1 MKDSQCYLICLFLS
15 VITIAV
21 YWQVLHFDFIN
32 FDDPKY
38 VTENP
43 NVQQG
48 LTIDSVRW
56 AFTTDYASNWHPLTW
71 LSLMLDQEL
80 FGLNAGASH
89 LVNLLIHVANTI
101 LLFIILHHC
110 TRAVWPSA
118 FVAAGF
124 ALHPLHVESVVW
136 IAERKDVL
144 SALFWMLTTLAYVR
158 YVQQPR
164 ISRYITILLAMA
176 LGLMAKPMLVTLPCV
191 LLLLDYWPLGRMEL
205 AQSTGDKDTAA
216 NHSPHLGN
224 RKRLL
229 SLILEKSPFLALA
242 AASSIVTLMV
252 QKRTVMSMETFP
264 LKVRV
269 TNAFVCYAR
278 YIGKV
283 FWPGRLAIFYPH
295 PKDTLRGWQVALA
308 VAVLVLISTW
318 VILYGR
324 KKAYLVVGW
333 LWYLGTLLPV
343 IGLVQVGGQA
353 MADRYTYLPLIG
365 LFIIIAWSARD
376 LVAQWR
382 YRRSTLTVTGLIL
395 CAALMLSSWIQIRHW
410 RNSFT
415 LFEHALNVTS
425 NNYLAHYGLGV
436 ALAEIDKTD
445 QAIEHYKVALSLKP
459 DYADVHFNLA
469 KALAEQGRIREAI
482 PHYNEVLKL
491 KPGDAGVY
499 NSLGL
504 ALAEHG
510 DLAQAVTVYR
520 SGLDFNPKNAHLHSN
535 LGVALLQQGQLD
547 KAFTEFQVALDLLP
561 VSDTHNNIGM
571 LLALKGQHVEAIEH
585 YNDAIR
591 LDPGSAKAHYN
602 LGNAFLAQSKLG
614 DAAASYRS
622 AISIKPDYDKAIG
635 NLAVVLSQQGKLD
648 EAIYYFAEAVR
659 AEPSDVE
666 LRCNLAD
673 ALLKKDQIEKAANE
687 YLEALK
693 IEPGHPRAHRG
704 LKDIEERKTSADGPY
719 AP

>member
-1 MKDSQCYLICLFLS
+1 MKDGQRYLICVVLS

-48 LTIDSVRW
+48 LTWDSVRW
-56 AFTTDYASNWHPLTW
+56 AFTTDHASNWHPLTW
-71 LSLMLDQEL
+71 LSLMLDREL
-80 FGLNAGASH
+80 FGLNAGAFH
-89 LVNLLIHVANTI
+89 LVNLLLHIANTA
-101 LLFIILHHC
+101 LLFIVLSRC
-110 TRAVWPSA
+110 THAVWPSA

-144 SALFWMLTTLAYVR
+144 STLFWMLAMLAYVR

-164 ISRYITILLAMA
+164 ISRYITIFLAMA

-191 LLLLDYWPLGRMEL
+191 LLLLDYWPLRRMEL
-205 AQSTGDKDTAA
+205 AQSTGDKDVAA
-216 NHSPHLGN
+216 NRSPGLGN
-224 RKRLL
+224 RKTLL
-229 SLILEKSPFLALA
+229 SLVLEKSPFFTLA

-283 FWPGRLAIFYPH
+283 FWPWRLAIFYPH
-295 PKDTLRGWQVALA
+295 PKDTLPGWQVVLA
-308 VAVLVLISTW
+308 IAVLVLISTW
-318 VILYGR
+318 VILYAR
-324 KKAYLVVGW
+324 KRAYLVVGW

-343 IGLVQVGGQA
+343 IGLVQVGTQA
-353 MADRYTYLPLIG
+353 MADRYTYLPFTG
-365 LFIIIAWSARD
+365 LFIILAWSARD
-376 LVAQWR
+376 LFAQWR
-382 YRRSTLTVTGLIL
+382 YRKTILMVLGFIL
-395 CAALMLSSWIQIRHW
+395 CTALMLSSWIQIRRW
-410 RNSFT
+410 RNSIT

-436 ALAEIDKTD
+436 AFTEEGKTE
-445 QAIEHYKVALSLKP
+445 QAIEHYKTALGIKP
-459 DYADVHFNLA
+459 DYTDVRFNLA

-482 PHYNEVLKL
+482 PHYNEVLKS
-491 KPGDAGVY
+491 KPGDADVY

-504 ALAEHG
+504 ALAGHG
-510 DLAQAVTVYR
+510 DLEQAVRVYR

-547 KAFTEFQVALDLLP
+547 KAFNEFQVALDLLP
-561 VSDTHNNIGM
+561 VSETHNNVGM
-571 LLALKGQHVEAIEH
+571 LLASKGQLVEAIEH
-585 YNDAIR
+585 YNEAIR
-591 LDPGSAKAHYN
+591 LDPGNAKAYYN
-602 LGNAFLAQSKLG
+602 LGNAFLAQSKLSES
-614 DAAASYRS
+614 AANYRS
-622 AISIKPDYDKAIG
+622 AISIKPDYTKALG
-635 NLAVVLSQQGKLD
+635 NLAVAQALQGKLD
-648 EAIYYFAEAVR
+648 EAIYYFTEAVR

-673 ALLKKDQIEKAANE
+673 ALLEKGQIEKSAKE
-687 YLEALK
+687 YREVLE

-704 LKDIEERKTSADGPY
+704 LKNIEERKASTDSP
-719 AP
+719 